1 MTFMRCG
8 FGLDQRLREQYLFLL
23 FGQDKY
29 HQYRSVSV
37 DEEQERFELMY
48 RQPGCSTHQNI
59 TDVLDEI
66 IIALRD
72 LTERVIELE
81 DKD

>member
-1 MTFMRCG
+1 MRCG
-8 FGLDQRLREQYLFLL
+8 FGLDQKLREQFLFLL

-29 HQYRSVSV
+29 HQYRSVGV
-37 DEEQERFELMY
+37 DEEQQVELMY
-48 RQPGCSTHQNI
+48 RQPGLQHHQNI

-66 IIALRD
+66 IITLRD
-72 LTERVIELE
+72 LTDRVIELE

>member
-1 MTFMRCG
+1 M
-8 FGLDQRLREQYLFLL
+8 
-23 FGQDKY
+23 
-29 HQYRSVSV
+29 

-66 IIALRD
+66 IITLRD
-72 LTERVIELE
+72 LTDRVIELE

>member
-1 MTFMRCG
+1 M
-8 FGLDQRLREQYLFLL
+8 DEQ
-23 FGQDKY
+23 K
-29 HQYRSVSV
+29 V
-37 DEEQERFELMY
+37 ELMY
-48 RQPGCSTHQNI
+48 RQPGAQHHQNI

-72 LTERVIELE
+72 LSERITKLE